1 MKNTD
6 PPHHNHKAVMT
17 AINAK
22 LTPELRK
29 FIENVGMYF
38 ENSGIPR
45 IGGRILGLL
54 MITHEPLS
62 AQDIELILKVSRGS
76 ISTNMR
82 MLVGSGLAEKVSP
95 LGNRTSFFIY
105 PESALERRTEL
116 GIQSGVNFKRLS
128 QQGLAALPADDIA
141 RRRFDESIE
150 WSDVLIEAFQKAL
163 AEWAE
168 RHRSQPKPASL
179 KGVPQRVANNIPQKN

>member
-6 PPHHNHKAVMT
+6 PPHREHNAVAT
-17 AINAK
+17 ITAK

-38 ENSGIPR
+38 ETFGIPR

-54 MITHEPLS
+54 MIAHEPLS
-62 AQDIELILKVSRGS
+62 AEQIESILDVSRGS

-95 LGNRTSFFIY
+95 LDKRTSFFIY
-105 PESALERRTEL
+105 PDSALERRTES
-116 GIQSGVNFKRLS
+116 GIQSGIAFKKLS
-128 QQGLAALPADDIA
+128 EQGLAALPPDDIA
-141 RRRFDESIE
+141 RRRFEETLE
-150 WSDVLIEAFQKAL
+150 WSDVLIEGFQKVL
-163 AEWAE
+163 VEWNE
-168 RHRSQPKPASL
+168 RHRSHQKSATL
-179 KGVPQRVANNIPQKN
+179 TGVPQRVANNLQQKN